1 MIEFVTADAKVCPY
15 CKSELTGSNYLMIP
29 PYDYWKE
36 CKICNKRFEIAYFN
50 PKEITNES

>member
-1 MIEFVTADAKVCPY
+1 MLEFVTQDAKVCPY
-15 CKSELTGSNYLMIP
+15 CKNELTGSNFLMIP

-50 PKEITNES
+50 SKGDNK